1 MEKFRTIDAVAV
13 PLPQANVDTDQITPA
28 RFLSRPRDDN
38 HGNYLFRDLRL
49 RPDGTEVE
57 SFPMNRPEWR
67 GAQVVVAGR
76 NFACGSSRE
85 NAVWAL
91 WDAGIRACIAPSFGD
106 IFRSNSLKNG
116 LLPVV
121 LPAEA
126 VADIIDQ
133 VTQHPGA
140 HVRVDLAAQTV
151 TAPDGTVHAFDIDPF
166 AKRCMLEGLDELG
179 FTLEHEEEI
188 AAFERRFER
197 DNFFVARPADGA
209 A

>member
-1 MEKFRTIDAVAV
+1 MKKFEPIDAVAV
-13 PLPQANVDTDQITPA
+13 PLPQANIDTDQITPA
-28 RFLSRPRDDN
+28 RFLHRPRDDD
-38 HGNYLFRDLRL
+38 HGQYLFRDLRL
-49 RPDGTEVE
+49 GPDGTEVE
-57 SFPMNRPEWR
+57 DFPLNRPAWR

-91 WDAGIRACIAPSFGD
+91 ADAGMRACIAPSFGD

-126 VADIIDQ
+126 VAGIIEQ
-133 VTQHPGA
+133 LTENPGA
-140 HVRVDLAAQTV
+140 HVQVDLATQTV
-151 TAPDGTVHAFDIDPF
+151 TAPDGSLHVFDIDPF
-166 AKRCMLEGLDELG
+166 AKRCLLDGIDELG

-188 AAFERRFER
+188 AAFEHRLGR
-197 DNFFVARPADGA
+197 DNFH
-209 A
+209 